1 MDVKYIVVEG
11 ENDVKCES
19 FEDVVKALVDERY
32 YDMSEQARKD
42 TLTRK
47 AAANAL
53 NTRFLTNEKDLSE
66 FVLDDEVTY
75 VLSLLRQGTVYL
87 LENAN
92 SRELTKG
99 IDIPENGK
107 NYVVVNNFADE
118 LLESYQ
124 KDNGAKN
131 KSSKPE
137 IESIIDRQP
146 NSIEGREEEKESE
159 DRAV

>member
-1 MDVKYIVVEG
+1 
-11 ENDVKCES
+11 
-19 FEDVVKALVDERY
+19 
-32 YDMSEQARKD
+32 MSW
-42 TLTRK
+42 
-47 AAANAL
+47 
-53 NTRFLTNEKDLSE
+53 SW
-66 FVLDDEVTY
+66 
-75 VLSLLRQGTVYL
+75 LSLLRQGTVYL

-131 KSSKPE
+131 KSPKPE

-159 DRAV
+159 DREV